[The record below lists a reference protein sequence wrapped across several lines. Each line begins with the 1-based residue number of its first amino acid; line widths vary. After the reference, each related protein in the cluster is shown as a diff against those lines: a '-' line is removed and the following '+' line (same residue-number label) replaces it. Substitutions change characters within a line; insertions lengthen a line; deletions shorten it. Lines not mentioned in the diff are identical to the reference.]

1 MSEEINGTTTT
12 VDQTETV
19 DTQNEKTV
27 DVESNADSD
36 KHGRTFT
43 RAEMGKMLA
52 AERTK
57 WEAEQ
62 ATALE
67 QAKSEG
73 ERLAKLTKDERAREE
88 EAKRIAD
95 LEKREQDIAE
105 REMKLAT
112 QSLLADEGLP
122 QKFLDHVLAPTA
134 EEVKAKITALRDVF
148 DSEVEKRVNERL
160 VQSAPRRGT
169 TTGITKEQIMAIE
182 DTDKRQAA
190 IAENINLFRKG

>member
-19 DTQNEKTV
+19 DTQNEKAV
-27 DVESNADSD
+27 DVESNSDSD
-36 KHGRTFT
+36 EHKRTFT
-43 RAEMGKMLA
+43 RAEIGKMLA

-88 EAKRIAD
+88 EAKRFAE
-95 LEKREQDIAE
+95 LEKRERVIAE

-122 QKFLDHVLAPTA
+122 QEFLDHVLAPTA